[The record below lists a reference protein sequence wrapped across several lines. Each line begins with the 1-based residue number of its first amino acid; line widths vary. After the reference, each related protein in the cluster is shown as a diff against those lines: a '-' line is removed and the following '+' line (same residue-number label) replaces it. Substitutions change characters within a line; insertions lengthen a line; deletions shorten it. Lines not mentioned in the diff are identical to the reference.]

1 MVRLLPLGFLFS
13 IPITALA
20 QQPDTVRLSNVGVND
35 SVLRV
40 KIYCPL
46 EIIITAY
53 TNTLSP
59 FLPLQEQLRQ
69 VAGVQATPYSGAP
82 GAQVAVRIRGAA
94 SLSGNAQPLY
104 VVDEVPVFQHTM
116 ELDSNPLLSIP
127 TQDIESVQ
135 VLKGAYETA
144 LYGSQAV
151 NGVIRITTRRGQAG
165 KPRLSY
171 EGYGGVQRTRYRY
184 DLLNA
189 QEFATLAN
197 EVTQRYGQPARFS
210 PAQVAAFGQ
219 GTDWQAELLRTA
231 AVQQHHLGLQGG
243 TARTRY
249 YAGADYLGQNGV
261 LLNSRLQRY
270 ALRAAINQRVG
281 QHLHL
286 DATASLSQ
294 TNERRPSPATMQIGL
309 LAPPTQ
315 SPTDPPGSPLEFAPI
330 RVAQENY
337 QTPTQRRLLAQTGL
351 RYEFS
356 NGLTLGLRGGLERAT
371 LRSSSFRQA
380 AGSYQGGL
388 ANDLTATHRRGCSH
402 HRYVTPA
409 VSATS
414 GTWWR
419 PGWNTSI
426 RRAPQ
431 PRKFVHMCSSSHSFR
446 AIPATAPAVR
456 LLSIN

>member
-1 MVRLLPLGFLFS
+1 M
-13 IPITALA
+13 
-20 QQPDTVRLSNVGVND
+20 
-35 SVLRV
+35 
-40 KIYCPL
+40 
-46 EIIITAY
+46 
-53 TNTLSP
+53 
-59 FLPLQEQLRQ
+59 
-69 VAGVQATPYSGAP
+69 AGVQATPYSGAP